1 MSYNNEKLE
10 EFERY
15 IKGKKIA
22 IIGLGISNIPLLSY
36 LYSLECT
43 VSVFDKREIE
53 KLDSKAVKEIKQY
66 NFNLYCG
73 PDSMKN
79 LKNFDVIFRSPSC
92 RPDTKEILEEVQNGA
107 VLTSEIEMLMQ
118 TCPATIIGI
127 TGSDGKTTTTN
138 LIYHI
143 LKESGYNCYLGGNI
157 GIPLFTKVKEMK
169 KEDKKVVLILVGI
182 AVIVVGCLCI
192 FGNMGKKQSDN
203 EDNEAKTSEK
213 SNSEKYVQKLE
224 DGSKLNVSDKLRK
237 SKTVDGLE
245 ISNIQLKEIGGITTL
260 LADVENKTGVA
271 TAQKIVKI
279 EILDNSGKVL
289 TDVQGIIDPMKV
301 GEKVQLN
308 VAVSAD
314 VANAYDF
321 RINGK

>member
-1 MSYNNEKLE
+1 LRAPKE
-10 EFERY
+10 ER
-15 IKGKKIA
+15 
-22 IIGLGISNIPLLSY
+22 
-36 LYSLECT
+36 
-43 VSVFDKREIE
+43 
-53 KLDSKAVKEIKQY
+53 KE
-66 NFNLYCG
+66 
-73 PDSMKN
+73 
-79 LKNFDVIFRSPSC
+79 
-92 RPDTKEILEEVQNGA
+92 
-107 VLTSEIEMLMQ
+107 
-118 TCPATIIGI
+118 
-127 TGSDGKTTTTN
+127 
-138 LIYHI
+138 
-143 LKESGYNCYLGGNI
+143 
-157 GIPLFTKVKEMK
+157 EMK